1 MEIFRRGDETVLR
14 EKDGTMVRAFDL
26 LASLPA
32 DLEFVG
38 REKDPPQK
46 RKGL

>member
-1 MEIFRRGDETVLR
+1 MLL

-26 LASLPA
+26 LASLPE
-32 DLEFVG
+32 DLVIAG
-38 REKDPPQK
+38 RKKDHPQK

>member
-1 MEIFRRGDETVLR
+1 
-14 EKDGTMVRAFDL
+14 VRAFDL

-32 DLEFVG
+32 DLEVVG
-38 REKDPPQK
+38 REKDQPQK